1 MRVPIVFAALLISG
15 AALAMPNEAFKGK
28 PDFSA
33 GAALG
38 AYAWH
43 DGDGQHV
50 RFTTVDNKTAR
61 QFSGKVC
68 GANITDL
75 RPVRTDVGDGIRV
88 GPDGK
93 CVGFDFRTNAGVDG
107 FDFRMPDGDIVY
119 EINID
124 GAPMA
129 TKQIHVGKTGVS
141 PKNNPFS
148 LNRNEK

>member
-1 MRVPIVFAALLISG
+1 MRLPIVFAALLISG
-15 AALAMPNEAFKGK
+15 AALAMPNEAFQGK

-43 DGDGQHV
+43 DSDGHHV

-75 RPVRTDVGDGIRV
+75 RPVRTDVADGIRV

-129 TKQIHVGKTGVS
+129 TRQIHVGKTGIS